1 MRIRSST
8 FLATTMLAI
17 GGCGESAVTEPEIL
31 PPVDHV
37 EAVVAGRVTDA
48 GGNPVEGAYAY
59 VTLEC
64 SSDPEPG
71 CLTATG
77 GITDADGRFVLTFE
91 FGFQSIYPV
100 RARVE
105 VTPPLGMGYVLG
117 EARIEDSGAVF
128 QVPPA
133 ADTTFVALVLPPNTV
148 DSRRPI
154 RIQSVGHRTGGLRA
168 DRQRVYL
175 SSPSGVT
182 AMDPRTG
189 ECLWQRG
196 SVSGLAGPAYALVG
210 DVVAIARGGS
220 LSAFRA
226 IDGEMLWS
234 RDAVPNRRLRTGGSE
249 RLFATDG
256 LGVVAYDVRTGETR
270 WRRELI
276 GNGNVALAA
285 DEGLVCAE
293 ILAWVECWEPSSGES
308 VWSRPT
314 DFADW
319 LAIAGER
326 VILGSEAG
334 WSALDAGTGEKVWE
348 IRFERG
354 YVPALSEAGD
364 LAVACP
370 PSECVAVRTE
380 DGEVAWRTSIEGFL
394 GGPAVADG
402 VVYVPVREA
411 PSSGLYLLDA
421 ATGAVRDRV
430 LPDPFDGDFYGTPA
444 VGTDFVFVFGGFGNL
459 YTFEKAP

>member
-1 MRIRSST
+1 MRIRSFT
-8 FLATTMLAI
+8 FHTMTMLAI

-37 EAVVAGRVTDA
+37 VAVVAGRVTDP
-48 GGNPVEGAYAY
+48 GGHPVQGAYTH
-59 VTLEC
+59 VTLGC

-77 GITDADGRFVLTFE
+77 GITDADGRFVVTFE
-91 FGFQSIYPV
+91 LGPQSMYPV
-100 RARVE
+100 RAHVE

-128 QVPPA
+128 QVPPV

-154 RIQSVGHRTGGLRA
+154 RIQSVGHRTGELRA
-168 DRQRVYL
+168 DAERVYF
-175 SSPSGVT
+175 SASGGV
-182 AMDPRTG
+182 AAQDPRTG
-189 ECLWQRG
+189 MCLWQRG
-196 SVSGLAGPAYALVG
+196 GVSGLGRPAYALLE
-210 DVVAIARGGS
+210 DVVAVAAGGW

-226 IDGEMLWS
+226 SDGEVLWS
-234 RDAVPNRRLRTGGSE
+234 RDPVPNRALTSGGSE
-249 RLFATDG
+249 GLFATDG
-256 LGVVAYDVRTGETR
+256 LSVVAYDVRTGVTR

-276 GNGNVALAA
+276 GSGNVALAA
-285 DEGLVCAE
+285 GEDLVCAE
-293 ILAWVECWEPSSGES
+293 ILAWVECWEPASGES

-314 DFADW
+314 QFADW
-319 LAIAGER
+319 LVIAGDR

-334 WSALDAGTGEKVWE
+334 WSALDADTGEKVWE

-354 YVPALSEAGD
+354 YVPGLSEGGD

-370 PSECVAVRTE
+370 PTECVAVRTE
-380 DGEVAWRTSIEGFL
+380 DGEIAWRTSIEGFL

-402 VVYVPVREA
+402 VVYVPAREA

-430 LPDPFDGDFYGTPA
+430 LPDPFDGHFYGTPA
-444 VGTDFVFVFGGFGNL
+444 VGADFVFVFGGFGNL
-459 YTFEKAP
+459 YTFEKVP